1 MYIIFGILCVFVGLP
16 VLGEI
21 LLFFLGRNISAG
33 QVTAGL
39 VIANFTYAVIVIL
52 CFAWF
57 SRKRVS
63 LYKLPPL
70 GGDLGI
76 MRRLFILM
84 VVVCGFVFLISGYK
98 FLFMSAYRGDLRVSM
113 GWYGPFYA
121 WMIRFLAPVSL
132 LLATLV
138 YLLSARKTKLKFYYI
153 TTWLLVI
160 FTAIF
165 TGYKSVI
172 VMSLLPA
179 LSLIFYHRSLIR
191 IGLTLLPIIILM
203 LIFSTSMVRGISFFD
218 AYQFLIYRLTS
229 MTAYGAIGVWEHF
242 KDGEEFKEVI
252 KLSYGVFGNN
262 IAESLL
268 GHSRNT
274 VEFLSTNLSR
284 LMTYLV
290 YPDKEGALTGTV
302 NVTVTNFGEAVYMFG
317 RFFWLHA
324 IFAGVVAGLVIKRFK
339 VNLNQ
344 GKLINGCM
352 WLLYFFTIL
361 LPWFNSGNVFILVS
375 LPTIV
380 WLLMTWVTLIVVVRG
395 VRFI

>member
-1 MYIIFGILCVFVGLP
+1 MYIIFGILCAFVGLP

-21 LLFFLGRNISAG
+21 LLFFLGRDISSG

-39 VIANFTYAVIVIL
+39 VIANFIYAITVIL
-52 CFAWF
+52 CFSWF

-70 GGDLGI
+70 DSDLGV

-84 VVVCGFVFLISGYK
+84 LIVCSLVFLISGYK

-138 YLLSARKTKLKFYYI
+138 YLLSVRKTKLKFYYI
-153 TTWLLVI
+153 TIWLLVI

-191 IGLTLLPIIILM
+191 IGLILLPIVLLI
-203 LIFSTSMVRGISFFD
+203 LIFSTSTVRGISFFD

-242 KDGEEFKEVI
+242 RNGEEFKEVI
-252 KLSYGVFGNN
+252 KLSYGVFGNSVT
-262 IAESLL
+262 ETLL

-284 LMTYLV
+284 LITYLV
-290 YPDKEGALTGTV
+290 YPDKEGALAGTV

-339 VNLNQ
+339 VNLNR
-344 GKLINGCM
+344 GKLINSCM

-380 WLLMTWVTLIVVVRG
+380 WLLMTWVTLIVVIRG